1 MINKIYAIQLAESIV
16 IKETDF
22 FLIGKAIFSE
32 RNVLFLEK
40 SKDQYIYIYN
50 HGVVCFYNIE
60 LDEVDKIKKQLLQY
74 TINPSTG
81 LLREEF
87 EIFLSNNTNYIDQD
101 NIYITDG
108 NTEAIRLVM
117 LNISK
122 SVMLNKYSLEVDNTI
137 TEIKKYMVY
146 FEKPEK
152 LYISGKNPK
161 RYIDNNLN
169 TKNKI
174 LKNVSMLEAHEIVCN
189 DEMLNKF
196 NFELKKYFTLNDKYS
211 TLHERLE
218 IIKVKLGFLKEE
230 MQHRDSSRLEFFV
243 VIVSILILISTVVCF
258 MIKTL

>member
-22 FLIGKAIFSE
+22 FLNGKVIFSE
-32 RNVLFLEK
+32 RNELFLEK

-152 LYISGKNPK
+152 LYISGKFSSIFKIFSHTLITFSYSFIWQCLIN
-161 RYIDNNLN
+161 
-169 TKNKI
+169 I
-174 LKNVSMLEAHEIVCN
+174 LKCSEI
-189 DEMLNKF
+189 F
-196 NFELKKYFTLNDKYS
+196 IIYFFK
-211 TLHERLE
+211 
-218 IIKVKLGFLKEE
+218 
-230 MQHRDSSRLEFFV
+230 
-243 VIVSILILISTVVCF
+243 
-258 MIKTL
+258 